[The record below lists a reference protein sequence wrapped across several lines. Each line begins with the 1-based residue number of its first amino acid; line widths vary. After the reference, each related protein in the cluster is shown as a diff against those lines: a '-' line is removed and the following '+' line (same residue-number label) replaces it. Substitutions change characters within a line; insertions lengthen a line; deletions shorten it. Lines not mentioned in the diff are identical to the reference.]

1 MRIFAL
7 SDIHVDYPENMAWV
21 RAMSAQDYVHDTLL
35 LAGDVSHDFARI
47 EAGLGYLLRKFA
59 RVFFIPGNHEVWLP
73 NSNCSDSEQKFY
85 RVLDLSAALGVST
98 RPTRLSDD
106 SSAVWIVPLLAWYV
120 KPEEGDGSL
129 FVPKTDEDGSLD
141 AWSDEYFVQW
151 PFCLTKRPADFFLE
165 LNVPY
170 LDRTY
175 DAPVISFS
183 HFLPRAE
190 LMFDLDRDGRGTRSM
205 HGSRERFNF
214 SRVAGTWAL
223 DEQIRK
229 LGSSVHVYGHQHRNR
244 WRAIDGVLYVSHCL
258 GYSEERESGQLLH
271 FDNGPKLVWEKE
283 GVPKETQ
290 DY

>member
-1 MRIFAL
+1 
-7 SDIHVDYPENMAWV
+7 MAWV
-21 RAMSAQDYVHDTLL
+21 RALSAQDYVHDTLL
-35 LAGDVSHDFARI
+35 LAGDVSHDFAKL
-47 EAGLGYLLRKFA
+47 EAALGYLLRKFA

-73 NSNCSDSEQKFY
+73 NSNCSDSEQKFH
-85 RVLDLSAALGVST
+85 RVLDLAAALGVST
-98 RPTRLSDD
+98 RPGRLGND

-120 KPEEGDGSL
+120 KPEEGDDSL

-141 AWSDEYFVQW
+141 AWADEHLVKW
-151 PFCLTKRPADFFLE
+151 PFRLTKRPADFFLE
-165 LNVPY
+165 LNLPY
-170 LDRTY
+170 LDRAY

-190 LMFDLDRDGRGTRSM
+190 LMFDLDRSMRGSQ
-205 HGSRERFNF
+205 ERFNF

-223 DEQIRK
+223 DKQIRK

-258 GYSEERESGQLLH
+258 GYSAERKSGQLLH
-271 FDNGPKLVWEKE
+271 FNNGPRLIWEKE

-290 DY
+290 NY